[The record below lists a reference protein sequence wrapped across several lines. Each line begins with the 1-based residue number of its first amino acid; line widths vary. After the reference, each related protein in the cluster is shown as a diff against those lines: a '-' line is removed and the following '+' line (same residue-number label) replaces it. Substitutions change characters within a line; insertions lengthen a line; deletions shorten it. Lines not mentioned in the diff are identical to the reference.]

1 MSIIRPCYEVN
12 IFELHMYII
21 IKMNN
26 KMILRVKRRG
36 GSSHYIRPSK
46 RKNIIIIIF
55 DFKVFGCSN
64 SCLCEPNSFQFY
76 ILDKMSSNHSTM
88 LRFVLCLTL
97 FAVIV
102 NAKNLNF
109 KVCGQELTETIRR
122 YCSGKYFSRSALE
135 AKRSM
140 TTRG

>member
-1 MSIIRPCYEVN
+1 
-12 IFELHMYII
+12 MYII

-64 SCLCEPNSFQFY
+64 SCLCKPKMQAELIVIFLPNSFQFY
-76 ILDKMSSNHSTM
+76 ILDKMFSNHSTM

-109 KVCGQELTETIRR
+109 KVCGQELTAAIGK
-122 YCSGKYFSRSALE
+122 YCSGKYFSRSGLE